1 MVCQPC
7 ETIGGN
13 ITKEESSQL
22 KTNRYATTVNQ
33 SPQMS
38 SDSDDSLDVDLHD
51 SINSHT
57 IQSQTG
63 IKVYGKETWSGH
75 KREKVDKIP
84 YNIDGKCFYSVK
96 GSNRQDLLT
105 KC

>member
-7 ETIGGN
+7 ETISGN
-13 ITKEESSQL
+13 IAKEESSQL
-22 KTNRYATTVNQ
+22 KTNRYVTAVNQ

-57 IQSQTG
+57 MQSQIG
-63 IKVYGKETWSGH
+63 IKVYGKKTWSGH
-75 KREKVDKIP
+75 KREKVDKIL
-84 YNIDGKCFYSVK
+84 YNIDEKYCYSVK
-96 GSNRQDLLT
+96 G
-105 KC
+105 